1 MTRKYIVITSL
12 VAFLATTFFGC
23 ENEDVIRTPD
33 FIVPVILL
41 AKTPDG
47 SGAKAVDSDTI
58 FLDQGNT
65 YDFILEAED
74 FDGSEE
80 GHQYFTGRDGVTS
93 TLVDGQLYVQ
103 YRPAG
108 AESSYGDRQPLMNF
122 GPELNDSP
130 VNMNVSLQQ
139 LADAF
144 PEIADVDD
152 IQSGDLFRIRYEYL
166 IDANNTGTIREIG
179 LPSNDYC
186 GGFSFEGEFCSLF
199 IPID

>member
-1 MTRKYIVITSL
+1 MTSL

-41 AKTPDG
+41 ATTPDG
-47 SGAKAVDSDTI
+47 SGAKTVQADTI
-58 FLDQGNT
+58 FLAQNNT

-74 FDGSEE
+74 FDGAED
-80 GHQYFTGRDGVTS
+80 GHRYFTGRDGVTS
-93 TLVDGQLYVQ
+93 SLVDGRLYVQ

-108 AESSYGDRQPLMNF
+108 EDTYGDRQTLTNF

-130 VNMNVSLQQ
+130 VNMNVSLEQ
-139 LADAF
+139 LANAF
-144 PEIADVDD
+144 PEIANAGE
-152 IQSGDLFRIRYEYL
+152 IQSGDDFRIRYEYR

-199 IPID
+199 IPIQ